1 MFDSLIRR
9 TLVKS
14 LLAIE
19 RRIRARRLTL
29 MAAEYR
35 KTRSSQTTHANSPDE
50 WDIEYAFQP
59 LIPVKSLT
67 NPIASL
73 VANLTEPG
81 DMLLETGCGS
91 GVLSAQLATTGR
103 RICLC
108 DFSWNILLR
117 AKRLFEVS
125 GLQMPEMCVCD
136 LTDALPYADC
146 SVDTVWSSGVLEHWD
161 DKEVERIVAD
171 MRRVSRRSV
180 IAFVPY
186 AGSVL
191 YRMGKYLAER
201 NGLWPYGRE
210 LPRMSLRKIFE
221 ASGLRE
227 VQEQIVCPE
236 YAPST
241 LGLAEPIIRD
251 IVAEWWD
258 NLPLNDPVR
267 FNQGYLLMTVG
278 YR

>member
-1 MFDSLIRR
+1 LFDSLIRR
-9 TLVKS
+9 TLIKS
-14 LLAIE
+14 LLAME
-19 RRIRARRLTL
+19 RRIRAGRLAL
-29 MAAEYR
+29 MVAEYR
-35 KTRSSQTTHANSPDE
+35 KTRLSQTTRANSPGE
-50 WDIEYAFQP
+50 WDIEYASQP

-67 NPIASL
+67 NPIAGL
-73 VANLTEPG
+73 VANLTKPG
-81 DMLLETGCGS
+81 DTLLEAGCGS
-91 GVLSAQLATTGR
+91 GILSAQLATTGR
-103 RICLC
+103 RIYLC

-117 AKRLFEVS
+117 ARRLFEVS
-125 GLQMPEMCVCD
+125 GLQIPEMCVCD
-136 LTDALPYADC
+136 LTSTLPYADC
-146 SVDTVWSSGVLEHWD
+146 TVDTVWSSGVLEHWD
-161 DKEVERIVAD
+161 DSEIKRIVAD
-171 MRRVSRRSV
+171 MRRVSRHSV

-210 LPRMSLRKIFE
+210 LPRMSLYEIFT

-236 YAPST
+236 YAPNT